1 METPFRGQSK
11 NSPNAALTLVF
22 KFEKTLLTVILNP
35 VLLGEGSAFRY
46 ASTSRSLA

>member
-11 NSPNAALTLVF
+11 NAPNAPLTLVF

-35 VLLGEGSAFRY
+35 VLSGD
-46 ASTSRSLA
+46 